1 MKRTIIFL
9 AACSA
14 RSFDTTPPP
23 DATTSTLVA
32 CETTKT
38 CALECTTPSSWTT
51 IDCKPIER
59 DACTDT
65 HESGTA
71 YGCTLECSYAT
82 RVVAS
87 CNVDPT
93 SSK

>member
-1 MKRTIIFL
+1 VKRTIIFL

-38 CALECTTPSSWTT
+38 CALECTNPSSWTT
-51 IDCKPIER
+51 TECKTIER

-71 YGCTLECSYAT
+71 YGCTLECSDAT
-82 RVVAS
+82 RIVAS
-87 CNVDPT
+87 CTDPT